1 MCGGGDVA
9 FCQITLTTCCV
20 CVTFRLHS
28 KRFAICYGLSDDEP
42 HCVSIIDNFGN
53 ILCTFGGMHAGSSH
67 EELNR
72 PIHLAV
78 DSNVGVIY
86 VLDSGNNAV
95 KILRLSDFKL
105 LDVFVHPEMHDPRRL
120 ALDASARNMA
130 VATEDGRILLF
141 SY

>member
-1 MCGGGDVA
+1 MSVLYQFLCYV
-9 FCQITLTTCCV
+9 
-20 CVTFRLHS
+20 FRLHD
-28 KRFAICYGLSDDEP
+28 KRFAVCYGLSDDEP
-42 HCVSIIDNFGN
+42 HCVSIIDVVGN
-53 ILCTFGGMHAGSSH
+53 VLHTFGGKHPGSSH

-78 DSNVGVIY
+78 DYNAGIVC
-86 VLDSGNNAV
+86 VLDSGNNAI
-95 KILRLSDFKL
+95 KILSVSGGKL

-120 ALDASARNMA
+120 ALDPSLRRMA